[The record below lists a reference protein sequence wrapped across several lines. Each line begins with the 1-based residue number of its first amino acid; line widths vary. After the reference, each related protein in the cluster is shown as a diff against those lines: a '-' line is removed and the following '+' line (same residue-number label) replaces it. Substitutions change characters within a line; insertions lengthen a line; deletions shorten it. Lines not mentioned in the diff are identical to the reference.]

1 MPTVL
6 STDLQA
12 KIDNIKARQ
21 TRIKTNL
28 DDSKEGVKTAL
39 VDGVMK
45 VMNVDDFINNQGYL
59 AYYNEYIHTAGVGTT
74 VPTRIDPIDLRDR
87 QKKYIQSLSKDEQIN
102 LLAEYS
108 IDAEREQGHNDWEKE
123 LTDAQKAKDVTK
135 KAVAVQ
141 AKSVIES
148 FKNLMVEHEKL
159 ITELKG
165 KVKDKKAEIKEKDN
179 DLKEIENQITANM
192 KAMQASK
199 NYTPTP
205 EQITEAK
212 NAIAGLN
219 DKKAKLEAERTALQT
234 DLTSLETNLNNME
247 EQREIYKA
255 SIEEAI
261 SELEESLKMDGI
273 YVGSY
278 EGLGEKSSS
287 EAENEES
294 ANMEVGS
301 TAQGGIDVRK
311 PKDIAKAMMTDFR
324 NLAPEEIMEMIEH
337 TGYGDLL
344 NMSRELG
351 PINRRNLEKVMK
363 NRLQDLEKGLE
374 AKIKDSNGNDIT
386 ISLDL
391 EDLEDLSDLDDSKF
405 EKVQKIMNYYT
416 DNYQA
421 MAVHERQEAERVMN
435 YLKIANLLTESQ
447 RGKISRFVGRFTQK
461 GTRINE
467 IGNSLR
473 RFATERG
480 KREAKKWERNQD
492 IRTRLGFKTPIPSTT
507 RKKHIDRSGNNP
519 IKQMDRD

>member
-6 STDLQA
+6 SQELQD
-12 KIDNIKARQ
+12 KIDDIKKRQ
-21 TRIKTNL
+21 TRIETNL
-28 DDSKEGVKTAL
+28 QTSKDGVKEAL
-39 VDGVMK
+39 VDSIMK
-45 VMNVDDFINNQGYL
+45 VMSSDDFLNNQDYL
-59 AYYNEYIHTAGVGTT
+59 SSSLAVGSVPAGVLASEAKQRAY
-74 VPTRIDPIDLRDR
+74 V
-87 QKKYIQSLSKDEQIN
+87 KSLSRDEQIN

-123 LTDAQKAKDVTK
+123 LVDAQKAKEITK

-141 AKSVIES
+141 AKAVIES
-148 FKNLMVEHEKL
+148 FKNLTVEHEKL

-165 KVKDKKAEIKEKDN
+165 KVKTKKAEIKEKDN

-205 EQITEAK
+205 EQIDEAK
-212 NAIAGLN
+212 KAIEGLTN
-219 DKKAKLEAERTALQT
+219 KRTKLEGEREELKG
-234 DLTSLETNLNNME
+234 DLSDLETNLADME
-247 EQREIYKA
+247 EQRDTYKA
-255 SIEEAI
+255 EIEQAI
-261 SELEESLKMDGI
+261 SELEESLKMEGI

-287 EAENEES
+287 ETENEES
-294 ANMEVGS
+294 ANIEASSASG
-301 TAQGGIDVRK
+301 QGGIDERK

-324 NLAPEEIMEMIEH
+324 NLAPEEIMEMVEH

-351 PINRRNLEKVMK
+351 PINRINLEKVMK
-363 NRLQDLEKGLE
+363 NRLQDLENGLE
-374 AKIKDSNGNDIT
+374 ATIKDSNGNDKVIRL
-386 ISLDL
+386 SL
-391 EDLEDLSDLDDSKF
+391 EDLEDLSDLDDNKF
-405 EKVQKIMNYYT
+405 NKVKKIMKYYT
-416 DNYQA
+416 DNYQT

-447 RGKISRFVGRFTQK
+447 RGKISRFVGRFTEK

-492 IRTRLGFKTPIPSTT
+492 IRTRLSFKTPIPSTT
-507 RKKHIDRSGNNP
+507 RKKHIDRSGDKP
-519 IKQMDRD
+519 IQREYGD